1 MRSGAFP
8 PDSIPGRKPVAGRSR
23 PAPRAKRKAFVP
35 DIRARIL
42 ADPGSLRIM
51 EGVAVSTGLTV
62 ALEQISPLPGAHG
75 APCGRMSRLGPGRVH
90 ECEARRSHLL
100 SHAAGSGSSSLISC
114 PVGSFCL
121 AVPIYV
127 LGKHAATLR
136 AGGFTKRM
144 GASKARVNA
153 IRELLLLVADE
164 LGHRAESLL
173 AHLKSGSKAVNLAT
187 DYMHAHMSEPVRMH
201 DIAVGAGVSRQHLA
215 RIWKKNVGVTL
226 HADLIA
232 IRIEHAKALLEAGD
246 RKIIETALECGF
258 GSVSQFNRAF
268 LQATGVSPSRWLK
281 QRR

>member
-51 EGVAVSTGLTV
+51 EGLAISTGLTV
-62 ALEQISPLPGAHG
+62 ALEQISPFPGAHG

-100 SHAAGSGSSSLISC
+100 SHVAGSGSSSLISC

-144 GASKARVNA
+144 GASKARANA
-153 IRELLLLVADE
+153 VREMLLLAADE
-164 LGHRAESLL
+164 LGRRTAGLL
-173 AHLKSGSKAVNLAT
+173 AHLEEGGQVLQRALSYIHGNFQ
-187 DYMHAHMSEPVRMH
+187 EPLTLLQV
-201 DIAVGAGVSRQHLA
+201 AAKAGVCRQHLTKVWKTQFGIPVHA
-215 RIWKKNVGVTL
+215 YITAVRI
-226 HADLIA
+226 D
-232 IRIEHAKALLEAGD
+232 RAKFLLEAGD
-246 RKIIETALECGF
+246 RKIIGIAMECGF
-258 GSVSQFNRAF
+258 GSLSQFNRAF
-268 LQATGVSPSRWLK
+268 LHVTGLSPGHWLA
-281 QRR
+281 RSS